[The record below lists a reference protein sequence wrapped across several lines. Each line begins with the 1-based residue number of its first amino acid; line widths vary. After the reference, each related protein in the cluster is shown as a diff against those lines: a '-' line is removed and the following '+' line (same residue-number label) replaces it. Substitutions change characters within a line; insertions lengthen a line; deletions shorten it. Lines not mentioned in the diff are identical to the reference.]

1 MAYLRTLANG
11 HFRADVRM
19 KGIVKNKTF
28 SSQLLAQAWAD
39 KIEHGI
45 KTIPNLDQAQLLA
58 LSDADIDSM
67 GGEELFKQ
75 LGIDLFAIR
84 NLAKL
89 ETINALSKKELLQLS
104 PQEIERMGG
113 AELFLQAGKRIRYKT
128 FRDVCNE
135 YLLRWNKKDYQGQM
149 QRIDYWCKV
158 FGDRIM
164 TDIDI
169 FDLREHIDSMID
181 EGQRTTTI
189 NRKKAVLS
197 SVYKFAMSRG
207 YVDTNIVR
215 NVVVDDDSKCRDRVL
230 SEDERLRLI
239 KACKE
244 SHWEKLYLI
253 VLMAMTTGARKGELM
268 NLRWCDVDFKD
279 NTAYLGD
286 SKNGT
291 SRELHFAQVVMTE
304 LKRFQE
310 VGTGLIFPSHEI
322 PSQAM
327 DFRKAWS
334 KALRAANISEKDI
347 LNTDG
352 SVKLEKFTF
361 HCLRHGF
368 CSALSDSGKEI
379 NQIAKLAGHKSIQ
392 TTMRYIHQG
401 RDQKRKIVDEL
412 AQTFSL

>member
-1 MAYLRTLANG
+1 MAYLRVLANG
-11 HFRADVRM
+11 HYRADVRM
-19 KGIVKNKTF
+19 KGILKNKTF
-28 SSQLLAQAWAD
+28 PSQSLAQTWAD
-39 KIEHGI
+39 KIEYSI
-45 KTIPNLDQAQLLA
+45 KTIPNLDQVQLLA
-58 LSDADIDSM
+58 LSDADIDGM
-67 GGEELFKQ
+67 GGEELFRQ
-75 LGIDLFAIR
+75 LGVDLYAIR
-84 NLAKL
+84 NQARL

-104 PQEIERMGG
+104 PQDIERMGG

-128 FRDVCNE
+128 FREVCDE
-135 YLLRWNKKDYQGQM
+135 YLSRWNKKDYQGQM

-181 EGQRTTTI
+181 EGQRATTI
-189 NRKKAVLS
+189 NRTKAVLS
-197 SVYKFAMSRG
+197 SVFKFALSRG
-207 YVDTNIVR
+207 YVDDNIVR
-215 NVVVDDDSKCRDRVL
+215 NVVIDDDTKRRDRVL
-230 SEDERLRLI
+230 SDDERQRLI
-239 KACKE
+239 KACQE
-244 SHWEKLYLI
+244 SHWNKLYLL

-268 NLRWCDVDFKD
+268 SLRWCDVSYKD
-279 NTAYLGD
+279 NTGYLGD

-291 SRELHFAQVVMTE
+291 SRELHFASVV
-304 LKRFQE
+304 
-310 VGTGLIFPSHEI
+310 IFPSDEI
-322 PSQAM
+322 PSQPL

-347 LNTDG
+347 LNADG
-352 SVKLEKFTF
+352 SVKQEKFTF

-401 RDQKRKIVDEL
+401 RDQKRQIVDEL
-412 AQTFSL
+412 AKAFSL

>member
-58 LSDADIDSM
+58 LSDADIDGM

-181 EGQRTTTI
+181 EGQRTSTI

-291 SRELHFAQVVMTE
+291 TRELHFAQVVMTE